1 MIQHHGARRW
11 CIQSGKKG
19 DRMNI
24 RRVVLAAALACGAPA
39 AAAAAQTPPGGGADS
54 AWVNL
59 VTISRLRD
67 EFAARPDEARLDGHP
82 TRPWGRMDRPVVLPE
97 PFRSRAFVGE
107 SYVLLDVD
115 SAGRA
120 AGCRPLR
127 AGAHPELDAFAC
139 TLLMQP
145 GYFAAYPPAPAP
157 RPRESVAGRWV
168 MGLSWE
174 SLTAAAYRQRP
185 REGGVAAPPA
195 PAPSQG
201 PRRTIRAPLIAND
214 YQDIADQQISDDHL
228 AAELA
233 INEEG
238 APTGC
243 RVSSS
248 SGNPAVDERTCA
260 LLAEKARFT
269 QRIDASGT
277 LIADTVTLRVNVGR
291 MLSTVPPFAQPM
303 QIGQTVSGR
312 LESGDRVLLN
322 GTLYDEYA
330 FTAPSAMSLR
340 ITLRS
345 AEFGPMLWVI
355 HGSPPSVASVRT
367 NDPRADVQ
375 RSVDVPAGTSV
386 RVQVNTWARGMQGAY
401 TLQVT
406 AN

>member
-1 MIQHHGARRW
+1 MSVRKI
-11 CIQSGKKG
+11 
-19 DRMNI
+19 
-24 RRVVLAAALACGAPA
+24 VLAAALACGGPA
-39 AAAAAQTPPGGGADS
+39 AAAAQAPPGGGADS

-59 VTISRLRD
+59 VTISRLSD
-67 EFAARPDEARLDGHP
+67 EFADQTGDTPRHGHR
-82 TRPWGRMDRPVVLPE
+82 TRPWARFDQPVVLPE
-97 PFRSRAFVGE
+97 PFRSRAFVGD

-115 SAGRA
+115 SAGRS

-127 AGAHPELDAFAC
+127 AGAHAELDAFAC
-139 TLLMQP
+139 TLLMRP
-145 GYFAAYPPAPAP
+145 GYFSASPFPQ
-157 RPRESVAGRWV
+157 RESLAGRWV
-168 MGLSWE
+168 MSLRWK

-185 REGGVAAPPA
+185 REGGIAAPPA

-201 PRRTIRAPLIAND
+201 PRRTIRAPLVAND

-233 INEEG
+233 IDEEG

-260 LLAEKARFT
+260 LLLEKARFT
-269 QRIDASGT
+269 QRVDAAGT

-291 MLSTVPPFAQPM
+291 MLSTVPPFAQPI
-303 QIGQTVSGR
+303 QIGQRVNGR

-355 HGSPPSVASVRT
+355 HGSPPGVATVRT

-386 RVQVNTWARGMQGAY
+386 RIQVTTWTRGMQGAY

-406 AN
+406 GN